1 MGEKTKTTI
10 ILIRHG
16 ETDWNFAGR
25 WQGST
30 DIPLNASGRGQARAL
45 AARMTPW
52 PIDMIYSSDLSRAS
66 ETAQTLGRA
75 LNMKP
80 VLDEGWR
87 ERALG
92 ELEGMTKGEVQN
104 QYPDIVVSRMFIEA
118 PGGETYSQ
126 VKDRVVA
133 AFDRI
138 MQNHHGQTT
147 VVVSHS
153 GTLRVLISYVLELPE
168 KIYAPFS
175 LNGNTGVSR
184 IVIEDGGHAQLTL
197 LNDCSHIN
205 G

>member
-1 MGEKTKTTI
+1 MGDKTKTTI

-16 ETDWNFAGR
+16 QTDWNAARR

-30 DIPLNASGRGQARAL
+30 DVPLNATGRGQARAL
-45 AARMTPW
+45 AARMVPW
-52 PIDMIYSSDLSRAS
+52 PIDAIYSSDLTRAS
-66 ETAQTLGRA
+66 ETAETLGRA
-75 LNMKP
+75 LNIKP

-92 ELEGMTKGEVQN
+92 VLEGMTRDEVQEK
-104 QYPDIVVSRMFIEA
+104 YADIVVSRMFIEA

-138 MQNHHGQTT
+138 MQNHSGQTC

-175 LNGNTGVSR
+175 LNGNTGISR
-184 IVIEDGGHAQLTL
+184 IEITDGGHAQLTL
-197 LNDCSHIN
+197 LNDRSHIE